1 MNAHEELYLRSSD
14 RGFLSTAGRS
24 GRPTVVPVCFVYE
37 DGTIYIPIDDK
48 PKKKGTTLA
57 RLSNLAS
64 NPSVAFIVDNYSQDW
79 TKLSYLLIHGMGRV
93 VDDEME
99 KSRTVDL
106 LRKKYLQYLSLGLEI
121 HRIMAIDIKET
132 RYWAFQP

>member
-1 MNAHEELYLRSSD
+1 MNANEEVYLRSSD
-14 RGFLSTAGRS
+14 RGFLSTAGSS
-24 GRPTVVPVCFVYE
+24 GRPTVVPVCFVYD
-37 DGTIYIPIDDK
+37 DGNIYIPIDEK
-48 PKKKGTTLA
+48 PKKGATLA

-99 KSRTVDL
+99 ERRAVDL
-106 LRKKYLQYLSLGLEI
+106 LRNKYLQYLSLRLKI
-121 HRIMAIDIKET
+121 HRVMAIEVKET
-132 RYWAFQP
+132 RYWAFQPR